1 MATYAVITN
10 DSIQTIGTFIAS
22 TKQTPWYLIGLFLSV
37 ISAITTILSF
47 YLYNGDITYQRLA
60 SKGFNEDPTS

>member
-22 TKQTPWYLIGLFLSV
+22 TKHTPWYYIASFLAV
-37 ISAITTILSF
+37 ISAITTILSY
-47 YLYNGDITYQRLA
+47 YL
-60 SKGFNEDPTS
+60 